1 MTPSV
6 VTIMLGSLEAS
17 TAHLL
22 PLVGS
27 VLDSA
32 YYSINLLSSGLTI
45 CRGTS
50 TADLFTQL
58 SLLGLGG
65 SCL

>member
-32 YYSINLLSSGLTI
+32 YSINLLSSGLTI

-50 TADLFTQL
+50 AADLFTQL

-65 SCL
+65 SCF